1 MHKYSFP
8 VTGNMAVAQAYDV
21 NASYKDLCAVC
32 DAIRYAKADD
42 AFAVLDSIIS
52 KKMPIHVRRFNKH
65 MGAKHELGGAKGAF
79 PVMAAK
85 QVRKVLVNALA
96 NADSK
101 GIDTSNAIIAYA
113 TANKTHIERR
123 SPPKG
128 TLSWGRGMYG
138 YSARV
143 HSDIEYAKIELA
155 LAEPEEVGR
164 KPRKV
169 RLPYVRQE
177 KKQQAASKPKAAKA
191 LSSTSSTETKPQ
203 QQAAAASSEKKQAK
217 ESQEQSSNSSENK
230 TTKAAKAANGNNNAK
245 KQEAEQ
251 ER

>member
-1 MHKYSFP
+1 MMHKYSFP

-169 RLPYVRQE
+169 RLPYVGQAHNRLGYKPRKGNRQGRRDH
-177 KKQQAASKPKAAKA
+177 KHTHKGNSRQVQNRQSADKRGRGYQSYARAQARGKVLGQRS
-191 LSSTSSTETKPQ
+191 
-203 QQAAAASSEKKQAK
+203 
-217 ESQEQSSNSSENK
+217 
-230 TTKAAKAANGNNNAK
+230 
-245 KQEAEQ
+245 
-251 ER
+251 

>member
-1 MHKYSFP
+1 MMHKYSFP

-85 QVRKVLVNALA
+85 EVRKVLINALA

-123 SPPKG
+123 SPSKG
-128 TLSWGRGMYG
+128 SLSWGRGMYG

-177 KKQQAASKPKAAKA
+177 KKQQAANKPKAAKA
-191 LSSTSSTETKPQ
+191 LSSTSNTETKQ
-203 QQAAAASSEKKQAK
+203 QQKPEAASGEKKQAE
-217 ESQEQSSNSSENK
+217 ESQKQSGNSSENK
-230 TTKAAKAANGNNNAK
+230 AKTAKPADNDDNAK
-245 KQEAEQ
+245 KQEAKQ